1 MKEEYE
7 ISIRPKNLN
16 EFVGQNNVKDNLAV
30 FIKAALIR
38 EEVLDHVLLHG
49 FPGLGKTTLAHI
61 IAREMG
67 SDIKTISG
75 PSLEKPGDLASVLS
89 SLSEGDILFIDEIH
103 RMPTFLEEMLYP
115 AMEDYYFDVIIN
127 NDGRSKSIRI
137 DLPPFT
143 LIGATTRSG
152 DLSSPLRSRF
162 GIECKLELYTE
173 EEISSIIK
181 RTSKVINTSI
191 ESEAALEIAKRSRKT
206 PRIANKILKRVS
218 DFSIVE
224 KSECITVE
232 DCFKSLEKL
241 GIDKSGLNNLD
252 IVYLNNLINKFG
264 GGPVGVETIASSMG
278 ESVRTIEE
286 SIEGY
291 LMQEGFIKKTLRGRV
306 AMPKSYEHLKI
317 PMNMGLFD
325 K

>member
-224 KSECITVE
+224 KSECITIE